1 MAPMRI
7 GSWAK
12 AVPTPRA
19 PTATSTAL
27 YFMFVSSR
35 FDHAR
40 FEHEPRHADL
50 DPRRVRWQRE
60 THKAYADYLHRART
74 HLVLEKDSRL
84 ERTRRSITRRDNR
97 RWPRRSG
104 GDPSPI
110 WIIVLGRTTSGTAV
124 VTSTAA

>member
-19 PTATSTAL
+19 PTAASSAL

-40 FEHEPRHADL
+40 FEHERRHADL

-60 THKAYADYLHRART
+60 TLKAYADYY
-74 HLVLEKDSRL
+74 
-84 ERTRRSITRRDNR
+84 NR
-97 RWPRRSG
+97 RWARRSG
-104 GDPSPI
+104 SDPTPI
-110 WIIVLGRTTSGTAV
+110 RSIVLWATIRRHTAL
-124 VTSTAA
+124 

>member
-19 PTATSTAL
+19 PTAASTAQ

-40 FEHEPRHADL
+40 FEHERRHADL
-50 DPRRVRWQRE
+50 DPRRVHWQRE
-60 THKAYADYLHRART
+60 TLKAYADYY
-74 HLVLEKDSRL
+74 
-84 ERTRRSITRRDNR
+84 NR

-110 WIIVLGRTTSGTAV
+110 WIIVLGRTIRGTAV
-124 VTSTAA
+124 VTSTPESPGRQGTAWHDGASA